1 MKPEII
7 TLANKV
13 LHDLNFDK
21 QRTTTQI
28 VAEAISNYAEQQV
41 KTCNKP
47 AVINCKNMDAIIIKS
62 KNFWEFRKLVKL
74 LYSMGFTFCSG
85 TKHKPINMWF
95 SNIPPVRG
103 VYIKDFEDTGKGLMW
118 ADYRDWSNI
127 DYIEF
132 DEFLKLV
139 HGTI

>member
-47 AVINCKNMDAIIIKS
+47 AVINNEAVICKDCGKYKKTQGNGIMHQLCECASEVAVCPKCHD
-62 KNFWEFRKLVKL
+62 
-74 LYSMGFTFCSG
+74 
-85 TKHKPINMWF
+85 
-95 SNIPPVRG
+95 RG
-103 VYIKDFEDTGKGLMW
+103 WIYDDTTNTRTVCPCH
-118 ADYRDWSNI
+118 Y
-127 DYIEF
+127 
-132 DEFLKLV
+132 
-139 HGTI
+139 